1 MPMLRRGCKAKV
13 RSMCWPKE
21 LWQQEKGAT
30 AIEYGLIAA
39 LIVIA
44 SIATIGQV
52 ADTTITM
59 WNDVNSRSTA
69 AMKK

>member
-39 LIVIA
+39 FLVLGCFSA
-44 SIATIGQV
+44 YQGLGTATIEMWDRFTAKV
-52 ADTTITM
+52 LAVDTH
-59 WNDVNSRSTA
+59 
-69 AMKK
+69 